1 MKSLTKSFSTKSVV
15 RAENRKSVTSSMVG
29 SIEGIVPLDYLAL
42 GNNKNLEKMLAKFNR
57 EDATTKEEV
66 KFSDMMVKINR
77 RDKPQERVIL
87 VTAKAMY
94 NLLPSDVTKC
104 KRRIPLA
111 LIDSVTVSE
120 VSDEF
125 VVHVPG
131 EYDYRMMSLHKN
143 EVVQTLCDEYESLT
157 GDKLLVNHS
166 KQMVLKSVTVTKTT
180 KSRRFLPDLGRAF
193 ARLSVSDG
201 TKVSSEDMESLA
213 AEKGAKVTQWSNSN
227 KESTVTPN
235 DFNLIKVIGR
245 GSFGKVM
252 LVTLKGD
259 ESKVFALKVL
269 LKSSI
274 IERNQV
280 EHTLAEREI
289 LEIIDHP
296 FLMKM
301 YWAFQTEHKLYFV
314 MDFLRGGELFFHL
327 KNERRFPEPRARF
340 YTAEILMAL
349 GELHRNKIIY
359 RDLKPE
365 NILLDNQ
372 GHVRLTDFGLSK
384 RFNEGEQA
392 MTFCGTPEYLA
403 PEVVLGVGHGKEVDW
418 WSLGILLYEMIVG
431 LPPFFSENTNLMY
444 ELISKANLRTPSFVS
459 EPARDL
465 MEKLLKRNPEDR
477 LGAGVEDEMAIRKH
491 PFFKDIDFDKLYKK
505 EIEPEFK
512 PKLNGNLDAS
522 NFDTEFTSETVQD
535 SVVESS
541 PRDPNRKVTSDDF
554 SGFTY
559 AGAGQRDVDDDDDD
573 D

>member
-1 MKSLTKSFSTKSVV
+1 MKSLTKSLSTKSGLSL
-15 RAENRKSVTSSMVG
+15 NRKSLTAAMAQGLEGMVAT
-29 SIEGIVPLDYLAL
+29 DYLSL
-42 GNNKNLEKMLAKFNR
+42 GPNKILEKMLSKFNR
-57 EDATTKEEV
+57 EDATTKEQV
-66 KFSDMMVKINR
+66 RFSDMMVKINR

-87 VTAKAMY
+87 ITDKAVY
-94 NLLPSDVTKC
+94 NLIPSDLSKC

-125 VVHVPG
+125 VIHVPG
-131 EYDYRMMSLHKN
+131 EYDYRMMSLRKN
-143 EVVQTLCDEYESLT
+143 EVINCLSDAYEELT
-157 GDKLLVNHS
+157 GDKLMVNKT
-166 KQMVLKSVTVTKTT
+166 KQIVLKSVTATKNT

-193 ARLSVSDG
+193 ARLSVSEG
-201 TKVSSEDMESLA
+201 SKVSSEDVESLA
-213 AEKGAKVTQWSNSN
+213 AEKGSKVTQWGNSQ

-259 ESKVFALKVL
+259 ESKVYALKVL
-269 LKSSI
+269 IKAAI

-280 EHTLAEREI
+280 EHTVAEREI
-289 LEIIDHP
+289 LELIDHP

-301 YWAFQTEHKLYFV
+301 HWAFQTEHKLYFV

-327 KNERRFPEPRARF
+327 KNERRFTEPRAKF
-340 YTAEILMAL
+340 YAAEILMAL

-365 NILLDNQ
+365 NILLDTQ

-384 RFNEGEQA
+384 RYQEGEQA

-403 PEVVLGVGHGKEVDW
+403 PEVVLGVGHSKEVDW

-459 EPARDL
+459 DTARDL
-465 MEKLLKRNPEDR
+465 LEKLLKRNPDDR
-477 LGAGVEDEMAIRKH
+477 LGAGPEDEMAIRKH
-491 PFFKDIDFDKLYKK
+491 PFFADIDFDKLYRK

-512 PKLNGNLDAS
+512 PRLNGNLDAS

-541 PRDPNRKVTSDDF
+541 PRDPNHKVTNDEF
-554 SGFTY
+554 AGFTF
-559 AGAGQRDVDDDDDD
+559 AGGQRDVDADDDDD

>member
-1 MKSLTKSFSTKSVV
+1 MKSLTKSLSTKSGLSIS
-15 RAENRKSVTSSMVG
+15 RKSLTASQAAG
-29 SIEGIVPLDYLAL
+29 LEGLLASDYLGL
-42 GNNKNLEKMLAKFNR
+42 GPNKVLEKMLSKYNR
-57 EDATTKEEV
+57 ENATTKEQV

-87 VTAKAMY
+87 ITDKAMY
-94 NLLPSDVTKC
+94 NLIPSDLSKC

-131 EYDYRMMSLHKN
+131 EYDYRMMSLRKN
-143 EVVQTLCDEYESLT
+143 EVVQALSDEYESLT
-157 GDKLLVNHS
+157 GDKLVINKT
-166 KQMVLKSVTVTKTT
+166 KQIVLKSVTATKNT

-193 ARLSVSDG
+193 ARLSVSEG
-201 TKVSSEDMESLA
+201 SKVSSEDVEALA
-213 AEKGAKVTQWSNSN
+213 AEKGAKVTQWGHSE
-227 KESTVTPN
+227 KESTVTPS

-269 LKSSI
+269 IKAAI

-280 EHTLAEREI
+280 EHTVAEREI
-289 LEIIDHP
+289 LEMIDHP

-301 YWAFQTEHKLYFV
+301 HWAFQTEHKLYFV

-327 KNERRFPEPRARF
+327 KNERRFPEARAKF

-365 NILLDNQ
+365 NILLDTQ

-384 RFNEGEQA
+384 RYVEGEQA

-403 PEVVLGVGHGKEVDW
+403 PEVVLGVGHSKEVDW

-459 EPARDL
+459 DQARDL
-465 MEKLLKRNPEDR
+465 LEKLLKRNPEDR
-477 LGAGVEDEMAIRKH
+477 LGAGPEDEMAIRKH
-491 PFFKDIDFDKLYKK
+491 PFFADIDFDKMYRK
-505 EIEPEFK
+505 EIDPEFK
-512 PKLNGNLDAS
+512 PRLNGNLDAS

-535 SVVESS
+535 SVVVSS
-541 PRDPNRKVTSDDF
+541 PRDPNQKVTKDEF
-554 SGFTY
+554 AGFTF
-559 AGAGQRDVDDDDDD
+559 AGGQKDVDADDDDDD
-573 D
+573 

>member
-1 MKSLTKSFSTKSVV
+1 MKSLTKSLSTKSGL
-15 RAENRKSVTSSMVG
+15 RIDRKSVTGSITG
-29 SIEGIVPLDYLAL
+29 SIEGLTVGDYLAL
-42 GNNKNLEKMLAKFNR
+42 GPNKTLEKMLAKYNR
-57 EDATTKEEV
+57 EDATTKEQV

-87 VTAKAMY
+87 ITNRAMY
-94 NLLPSDVTKC
+94 NLLPTDVSKC

-120 VSDEF
+120 ASDEF

-131 EYDYRMMSLHKN
+131 EYDYRMMSLRKN
-143 EVVQTLCDEYESLT
+143 EVVEALCDEYESLT
-157 GDKLLVNHS
+157 GDKLVVNKT
-166 KQMVLKSVTVTKTT
+166 KQTALKSVTATKTT

-193 ARLSVSDG
+193 ARLSVSEG
-201 TKVSSEDMESLA
+201 SKISSEDVESLA
-213 AEKGAKVTQWSNSN
+213 AEKGSKVTQWGHSE

-269 LKSSI
+269 IKAAI

-280 EHTLAEREI
+280 EHTVAEREI
-289 LEIIDHP
+289 LEMIDHP

-301 YWAFQTEHKLYFV
+301 HWAFQTEHKLYFV

-327 KNERRFPEPRARF
+327 KNERRFQEPRARF

-384 RFNEGEQA
+384 RYTDGEQA

-403 PEVVLGVGHGKEVDW
+403 PEIVLGVGHSKEVDW

-459 EPARDL
+459 DKARDL

-477 LGAGVEDEMAIRKH
+477 LGAGQEDEMAIRKQ
-491 PFFKDIDFDKLYKK
+491 PFFAEVDFDKLYRK

-512 PKLNGNLDAS
+512 PKLTGNLDAS
-522 NFDTEFTSETVQD
+522 NFDTEFTSEVVQD
-535 SVVESS
+535 SIVVSS
-541 PRDPNRKVTSDDF
+541 PRDPNQKVTKDEF
-554 SGFTY
+554 AGFTY
-559 AGAGQRDVDDDDDD
+559 AGGIKDVDADDDDDD
-573 D
+573 